1 MQKWQLSYLNKWI
14 TNKPKRSG
22 QSLVEFALVS
32 LLLFTLILGIL
43 EMGRVMFIYAQVVQ
57 AAQEGAR
64 YGAVRPREITS
75 TSGGGGYPTASVN
88 VAPCSIIDKAR
99 SKVVFLAPTD
109 VAITVGYDN
118 GSSGTGTGGSEV
130 YPFCNNPAATCGSS
144 GWRPD
149 PIDFEP
155 LQNRVVVT
163 ATYQFHF
170 VTGIIDRFAPNGL
183 TLQMVSA
190 RTILSPE
197 ENATD
202 MHSTCP
208 DVPQ

>member
-1 MQKWQLSYLNKWI
+1 MHLNNRI
-14 TNKPKRSG
+14 RYKPKQRG
-22 QSLVEFALVS
+22 QSLVEFALIS

-43 EMGRVMFIYAQVVQ
+43 EMGRVIFIYAQIVQ

-64 YGAVRPREITS
+64 YGATRPREITS
-75 TSGGGGYPTASVN
+75 ASGGGGYPTASVN
-88 VAPCSIIDKAR
+88 AAPCSIIDSAR
-99 SKVVFLAPTD
+99 AKVVFLAPTD
-109 VAITVGYDN
+109 VGITVGYDN
-118 GSSGTGTGGSEV
+118 GSSGGAGGSEV
-130 YPFCNNPAATCGSS
+130 YPFCNNPAATCSPG
-144 GWRPD
+144 GWRSD
-149 PIDFEP
+149 PIDFDP

-170 VTGIIDRFAPNGL
+170 VTGLIDRFAPNGL

>member
-1 MQKWQLSYLNKWI
+1 MQKWRLRHLNNWI

-43 EMGRVMFIYAQVVQ
+43 EMGRVMFIYTQIVQ

-75 TSGGGGYPTASVN
+75 GGGYPTASVN
-88 VAPCSIIDKAR
+88 VAPCNIIDSAR
-99 SKVVFLAPTD
+99 AKVVFLAPTD
-109 VAITVGYDN
+109 ITVTVGYDN
-118 GSSGTGTGGSEV
+118 GSSGGAGGSEV
-130 YPFCNNPAATCGSS
+130 YPFCNNPAATCSSS
-144 GWRPD
+144 GWRSD

-170 VTGIIDRFAPNGL
+170 VTGLIDRFAPNGL

-190 RTILSPE
+190 RTILAPE
-197 ENATD
+197 ENAAD